1 VGRAVRS
8 LGHATVCLEG
18 TDVSPQT
25 VESRSPQAPD
35 DLVVSAPAT
44 DRDGV
49 RRAGERARKAGAA
62 WSSVSAA
69 ERAEA
74 LMGAAQSLA
83 ASAEEVADLTMREV
97 GKPIVEARMEVQRG
111 VRILRF
117 HAEAAL
123 LPDGDTHPRIPP
135 APSGTLTM
143 SRRRPRGVAGLITP
157 WNFPV
162 AIPLWKA
169 APALAYGNT
178 VLLKAASQSTATAL
192 RLAELF
198 EAYIPDDVFQVLPGG
213 GETGQAIIEASDV
226 VSFTGSTEVGH
237 SVVEAAAARGIPAQC
252 EMGGLNSSI
261 VLGDCDLEAAAEV
274 IAGSAMGYA
283 GQKCTATR
291 RVIAVGNSGDL
302 ADALVA
308 SVEALRLGDPA
319 DEATQVGPVIDDG
332 ARSQVVDAARS
343 GGGEVLTGGTAV
355 DGDGYFVAPTL
366 VDSTGPEAKLRRD
379 EVFGPIATMIEA
391 DSPEQAAEIDA
402 EVPYGLVTSVFTNDL
417 SAALALTERLRTG
430 LIRVNQPTTGV
441 DFHAPFGGT
450 GISSYG
456 PREQGLAAREHYT
469 STHTVT
475 IAPA

>member
-1 VGRAVRS
+1 
-8 LGHATVCLEG
+8 
-18 TDVSPQT
+18 VSGPT

-35 DLVVSAPAT
+35 DLVISAPAT

-49 RRAGERARKAGAA
+49 RRAAKRAREVGAA
-62 WSSVSAA
+62 WAAGSAA

-74 LMGAAQSLA
+74 LLGAGESLA
-83 ASAEEVADLTMREV
+83 DAAEDLAELAVREV
-97 GKPIVEARMEVQRG
+97 GKPIVEARLEVERG

-123 LPDGDTHPRIPP
+123 LPDGETHPRLPP
-135 APSGTLTM
+135 APGGTITM
-143 SRRRPRGVAGLITP
+143 SRRRARGVAGLITP

-169 APALAYGNT
+169 APALAYGNA
-178 VLLKAASQSTATAL
+178 VLLKAASEGTATAT
-192 RLAELF
+192 RLGELL
-198 EAYIPDDVFQVLPGG
+198 EPHLPDGVFQILPGG
-213 GETGQAIIEASDV
+213 AETGQAVIDAADV
-226 VSFTGSTEVGH
+226 ISFTGSTEVGH
-237 SVVEAAAARGIPAQC
+237 SVAERAAVRGVPAQC

-261 VLGDCDLEAAAEV
+261 VLPDADLEAAAQV

-291 RVIAVGNSGDL
+291 RVIAVGNASQVT
-302 ADALVA
+302 DALA
-308 SVEALRLGDPA
+308 AAVEGLKVGDPA

-332 ARSQVVDAARS
+332 ARSQVVEAARD
-343 GGGEVLTGGTAV
+343 GGGQVVIGGAAV
-355 DGDGYFVAPTL
+355 DGDGYFVSPTL
-366 VDSTGPEAKLRRD
+366 VDRAPSDARLRRE
-379 EVFGPIATMIEA
+379 EVFGPIATVIQA
-391 DSPEQAAEIDA
+391 DSPERAAQIDA
-402 EVPYGLVTSVFTNDL
+402 EVAYGLVTSVFTNDL
-417 SAALALTERLRTG
+417 SAALLLTERLRTG

-475 IAPA
+475 IAP

>member
-1 VGRAVRS
+1 MSDA
-8 LGHATVCLEG
+8 
-18 TDVSPQT
+18 T

-35 DLVVSAPAT
+35 DLVVSSPAT

-49 RRAGERARKAGAA
+49 RRAGERAREAGTSWAA
-62 WSSVSAA
+62 GSAA

-74 LMGAAQSLA
+74 LLDAAESLA
-83 ASAEEVADLTMREV
+83 DAAEEIAELAVREV

-123 LPDGDTHPRIPP
+123 LPDGETHPRIPP
-135 APSGTLTM
+135 APGGTVTM
-143 SRRRPRGVAGLITP
+143 SRRRVRGIAGLITP

-169 APALAYGNT
+169 APALAYGNS
-178 VLLKAASQSTATAL
+178 VLLKAASEGTATAL
-192 RLAELF
+192 RLAELLKPHLP
-198 EAYIPDDVFQVLPGG
+198 AGVFQILPGG
-213 GETGQAIIEASDV
+213 AETGQAIIEVADV
-226 VSFTGSTEVGH
+226 ISFTGSTEVGH
-237 SVVEAAAARGIPAQC
+237 SVAERAAARGIPAQC

-261 VLGDCDLEAAAEV
+261 VLPDADLEAASQV

-291 RVIAVGNSGDL
+291 RVIAVGN
-302 ADALVA
+302 A
-308 SVEALRLGDPA
+308 SQVTEALAAAINGLKVGDPE

-332 ARSQVVDAARS
+332 ARRQVVEAAK
-343 GGGEVLTGGTAV
+343 GGGSVVTGGATV
-355 DGDGYFVAPTL
+355 DGDGYFVSPTL
-366 VDSTGPEAKLRRD
+366 VDKAPADATLRRN
-379 EVFGPIATMIEA
+379 EVFGPIATVIEA
-391 DSPEQAAEIDA
+391 DSPEQAARIDA

-417 SAALALTERLRTG
+417 SAALQLTEQLRTG

>member
-1 VGRAVRS
+1 VSGR
-8 LGHATVCLEG
+8 
-18 TDVSPQT
+18 T

-44 DRDGV
+44 DRDAV
-49 RRAGERARKAGAA
+49 RRAAERAREAGAA
-62 WSSVSAA
+62 WATGSAA

-74 LMGAAQSLA
+74 LLGAAESLA
-83 ASAEEVADLTMREV
+83 ASAEDVSELTVREV
-97 GKPIVEARMEVQRG
+97 GKPITEARMEVQRG

-135 APSGTLTM
+135 APAGTITM

-169 APALAYGNT
+169 APALAYGNA
-178 VLLKAASQSTATAL
+178 VLLKPASEGTATAL
-192 RLAELF
+192 RLAELL
-198 EAYIPDDVFQVLPGG
+198 EPHLPTGVYQVVPGG
-213 GETGQAIIEASDV
+213 AETGQAVIEATDV
-226 VSFTGSTEVGH
+226 ISFTGSTEVGR
-237 SVVEAAAARGIPAQC
+237 SVAEAAAAKGVPAQC

-261 VLGDCDLEAAAEV
+261 VLGDYDVEAAAKV

-291 RVIAVGNSGDL
+291 RVIAVGNASDV

-308 SVEALRLGDPA
+308 AVEGLKVGDPA
-319 DEATQVGPVIDDG
+319 DEATEVGPVIDDG
-332 ARSQVVDAARS
+332 ARGQVVDAATS
-343 GGGEVLTGGTAV
+343 GGGQVLTGGAAV
-355 DGDGYFVAPTL
+355 DGGGYFVAPTL
-366 VDSTGPEAKLRRD
+366 VEGAPSDARLRRE
-379 EVFGPIATMIEA
+379 EVFGPIAAVIEA
-391 DSPEQAAEIDA
+391 GSAVEAAEIDA
-402 EVPYGLVTSVFTNDL
+402 EVPYGLVTSIFTNDL
-417 SAALALTERLRTG
+417 SAALALTERARTG

-475 IAPA
+475 ISPG

>member
-1 VGRAVRS
+1 MTA
-8 LGHATVCLEG
+8 A
-18 TDVSPQT
+18 T
-25 VESRSPQAPD
+25 VESRSPQAPG
-35 DLVVSAPAT
+35 DLVVAAPAT
-44 DRDGV
+44 GADGA
-49 RRAGERARKAGAA
+49 RRAAEQARAAGAA
-62 WSSVSAA
+62 WAATSAA

-74 LMGAAQSLA
+74 LLAGAASLA
-83 ASAEEVADLTMREV
+83 GAAEEMARLVVREV
-97 GKPIVEARMEVQRG
+97 GKTIAESRVEVERG

-123 LPDGDTHPRIPP
+123 LPDGDVHPRLPP
-135 APSGTLTM
+135 APYGTLTM

-169 APALAYGNT
+169 APALAYGNAA
-178 VLLKAASQSTATAL
+178 LLKPASEATATAL
-192 RLAELF
+192 RLAELL
-198 EAYIPDDVFQVLPGG
+198 EQHLPPGVLQVLPGSAA
-213 GETGQAIIEASDV
+213 TGQAVIEVADV
-226 VSFTGSTEVGH
+226 ISFTGSTGVGR
-237 SVVEAAAARGIPAQC
+237 SVAEAAAGRGVPAQC

-261 VLGDCDLEAAAEV
+261 VLPDCDPEAAAKV
-274 IAGSAMGYA
+274 IAGAAMGYA

-291 RVIAVGNSGDL
+291 RVIAVGDASAL
-302 ADALVA
+302 TDALVA
-308 SVEALRLGDPA
+308 AVEALPVGDPA
-319 DEATQVGPVIDDG
+319 DEATQVGPVIAED
-332 ARSQVVDAARS
+332 ARQHVIDAAQSAAGR
-343 GGGEVLTGGTAV
+343 VLTGGVAI

-366 VDSTGPEAKLRRD
+366 VGSVPPDAELRRE
-379 EVFGPIATMIEA
+379 EVFGPVAAVVEA
-391 DSPEQAAEIDA
+391 ESLERAVEIDV

-417 SAALALTERLRTG
+417 GAALTITERLRSG

-475 IAPA
+475 IAPPG